1 MRRPTHPSL
10 LLLVLVLSGGVAA
23 CSDHAVEPTR
33 DASDGAVDAAADT
46 ADARDEATADDVLP
60 VDAPNDAR
68 DASVADAPTDTTA
81 APNVAADAPNDAASD
96 ATSDAAV
103 DAVNDAPEASPPDA
117 SPTGDASALSPEF
130 LRIYDTILGPRCR
143 MCHGVPGAGST
154 NLYMPDAVT
163 AYMSLVNTRVMCRVP
178 GGGRDGAFRV
188 MPFDPARSVLPAPY
202 ELCGMRHTG
211 TSQLIGPEERA
222 LIEAWIM
229 AGAR

>member
-10 LLLVLVLSGGVAA
+10 LLLVLVLTGGVAA

-33 DASDGAVDAAADT
+33 NASDGAVDAAADT

-60 VDAPNDAR
+60 VDAPTDAR

-81 APNVAADAPNDAASD
+81 APDVAADALND

-103 DAVNDAPEASPPDA
+103 DAVNDAPEASPPDV
-117 SPTGDASALSPEF
+117 SPTRDASALSPEF